1 MTQCENI
8 LEDVDTK
15 DKLVKVYSDQ
25 EKLMN
30 ILVEIR
36 QSIEK
41 YEGEE
46 NSENLKLDKEE
57 EKIIEK
63 LGEYK

>member
-1 MTQCENI
+1 M
-8 LEDVDTK
+8 EDVDTK

>member
-1 MTQCENI
+1 M
-8 LEDVDTK
+8 EDVDTK

-46 NSENLKLDKEE
+46 NSENLKLNKEE